1 MHRLI
6 SLASPFA
13 ILCVGLILAG
23 PAARGDQ

>member
-1 MHRLI
+1 MHRLF
-6 SLASPFA
+6 SLVSPVA